1 MNQPPPPRFPHPDE
15 PLLTDEEQ
23 EALPPGQLV
32 PITRDILERTI
43 GFQVVNWPGAYLEC
57 FTHKSVSNYYKRQ
70 SYERLEFLGDSVVN
84 FTTAKYLFDRYP
96 TEDEGFM
103 TKLRT
108 RLTRS
113 ETLAFFASKL
123 QLDRFVFMS
132 GKGLYRRWNTN
143 KRILEDCMESL
154 IGAVYLDQ
162 GLAQAKNFF
171 IGLIETYIDF
181 DDLLKDRNYKD
192 ILMRRQHACGQPL
205 PVYLCETHQNVDENE
220 RRSRVFCVSVCIDA
234 HVGYGT
240 GSTKKEAEQLAARDV
255 LLKLEIQLDD

>member
-1 MNQPPPPRFPHPDE
+1 MIPPPPRLPHPEDDA
-15 PLLTDEEQ
+15 LTDEEQ

-32 PITRDILERTI
+32 TLTRELLERTL
-43 GFQVVNWPGAYLEC
+43 GFPVVHFPGSYLES
-57 FTHKSVSNYYKRQ
+57 FTHKSVSHYYKRQ

-96 TEDEGFM
+96 DEDEGFM

-113 ETLAFFASKL
+113 ETLAFLAERL
-123 QLDRFVFMS
+123 QLDRFVYMS
-132 GKGLYRRWNTN
+132 GKGLYRKWNTN

-171 IGLIETYIDF
+171 IGLIERHIDMN
-181 DDLLKDRNYKD
+181 DMLKDRNYKD
-192 ILMRRQHACGQPL
+192 IAMRRQHACGQPL
-205 PVYLCETHQNVDENE
+205 PAYECETLVQIENE
-220 RRSRVFCVSVCIDA
+220 RRIKIFRVSVPIDE
-234 HVGYGT
+234 HVGYGA
-240 GSTKKEAEQLAARDV
+240 GRTKKEAEQAAARDV
-255 LLKLEIQLDD
+255 LVKLGVQLDD

>member
-1 MNQPPPPRFPHPDE
+1 MQPPPPKLPHPDVV
-15 PLLTDEEQ
+15 LTEEEQ

-32 PITRDILERTI
+32 DLTRELLERTL
-43 GFQVVNWPGAYLEC
+43 GFPVVHFPGSYLQC

-70 SYERLEFLGDSVVN
+70 SYERLEFLGDAVVN

-96 TEDEGFM
+96 DEDEGFM

-113 ETLAFFASKL
+113 ETLAFLAEKL

-132 GKGLYRRWNTN
+132 GKGLYRKWNTN
-143 KRILEDCMESL
+143 KRIMEDCMESL

-171 IGLIETYIDF
+171 IGLIEQHIDMN
-181 DDLLKDRNYKD
+181 DMLKDRNYKD
-192 ILMRRQHACGQPL
+192 IAMRRQHACGQPL
-205 PVYLCETHQNVDENE
+205 PVYECETLIQTDNE
-220 RRSRVFCVSVCIDA
+220 RRIKIFCVRVEIDS
-234 HVGYGT
+234 HVGHGT
-240 GSTKKEAEQLAARDV
+240 GRTKKEAEQAAARDV
-255 LLKLEIQLDD
+255 LLKLGVPLDD

>member
-1 MNQPPPPRFPHPDE
+1 MPETIPPPPKLPHPE
-15 PLLTDEEQ
+15 CVLTDEEQ

-32 PITRDILERTI
+32 DITRELLERTL
-43 GFQVVNWPGAYLEC
+43 GFQVVHWPGPYIEC
-57 FTHKSVSNYYKRQ
+57 FTHKSVSHYYKRP
-70 SYERLEFLGDSVVN
+70 SYERLEFLGDSVIN

-113 ETLAFFASKL
+113 ETLAYLASKL

-171 IGLIETYIDF
+171 VHVVEKYIDF
-181 DDLLKDRNYKD
+181 EDVLKDRNYKD
-192 ILMRRQHACGQPL
+192 ILMRRQHACAKPL
-205 PVYLCETHQNVDENE
+205 PVYECETHQSRDEH
-220 RRSRVFCVSVCIDA
+220 RTRLFCVSVCIDT
-234 HVGYGT
+234 HVGCGT
-240 GSTKKEAEQLAARDV
+240 GRTKKEAEQAAARDV
-255 LLKLEIQLDD
+255 LLKLEIPLDD